1 MSEVI
6 DTATVAPPATPVAAP
21 AAAPA
26 ASAPAPAAAPA
37 EPAPWTASLDAATK
51 SYVEARGF
59 KGVHELAGK
68 LREFEPPASADKYE
82 IPVPEGESDEF
93 AKAVAPLFHKAGL
106 SAAQA
111 KALATEWNGLQA
123 AQRESA
129 KQAQEASDREA
140 SALALRQEEEL
151 KREWGETFTAKTEG
165 ARRAVRSFVPGKT
178 DDEKLEFASAM
189 EKQFGYAG
197 MMKFWAAI
205 GDHMAEGPAN
215 GLGAPPPMPA
225 KSFYDASNM
234 NP

>member
-1 MSEVI
+1 MS
-6 DTATVAPPATPVAAP
+6 DTTVDTTAPAPAAP
-21 AAAPA
+21 AAATPP
-26 ASAPAPAAAPA
+26 APAPVDPPA
-37 EPAPWTASLDAATK
+37 WTSGLDAATK

-68 LREFEPPASADKYE
+68 LREFEPPESADKYE

-106 SAAQA
+106 SASQA
-111 KALATEWNGLQA
+111 KSLAEGWNELQT
-123 AQRESA
+123 AQREAA
-129 KQAQEASDREA
+129 KQAQEAADREA
-140 SALALRQEEEL
+140 SALAQRQEEEL

-178 DDEKLEFASAM
+178 DEEKLEFASAM
-189 EKQFGYAG
+189 ERQFGYAG

-205 GDHMAEGPAN
+205 GDHMAEAPAN
-215 GLGAPPPMPA
+215 GIGAPPPLPPR
-225 KSFYDASNM
+225 SFYDKSNM